1 MTKWLSI
8 IGVLAFS
15 MNAHAHSELAA
26 STPADDANL
35 ETAPQEIELRFS
47 EAVTLTMLS
56 IARADQDK
64 RALGPLPAKAA
75 TAFKIPVT
83 GLTDGHYSVTWRA
96 LSGDTHVMS
105 GDLTFSIGAEAA
117 ATHHSTEHAEHAE
130 HGGDHA
136 QQ

>member
-8 IGVLAFS
+8 IGVLALS

-26 STPADDANL
+26 STPADDASL
-35 ETAPQEIELRFS
+35 ATAPQEIELRFS

-56 IARADQDK
+56 IARDEQGK

-75 TAFKIPVT
+75 TTFKVPVT

-105 GDLTFSIGAEAA
+105 GELTFSIGAEAGA
-117 ATHHSTEHAEHAE
+117 AHHSTEHAEHTQHAV
-130 HGGDHA
+130 DHA
-136 QQ
+136 HQ